1 MPSLSNK
8 APPTAIHPS
17 PLMPSYL
24 ENLHVVTEVKSKIL
38 HLKKKKKKTPAR
50 PIATLELCVCG
61 CVCTRVKAREMDAGG
76 G

>member
-8 APPTAIHPS
+8 APPPAIHPS

-24 ENLHVVTEVKSKIL
+24 ENLHAATEVKKSCI
-38 HLKKKKKKTPAR
+38 KKKEDTSAPNCHTR
-50 PIATLELCVCG
+50 VV